1 MKILVTGSAG
11 FIGFHVTKKLL
22 DRGDQVLSLDNIND
36 YYDVSLKYSRLE
48 QLGIKSNNISY
59 GKSVASNNNENHNF
73 IQLDLSDTQ
82 EIDRIFKEN
91 AFDGIC
97 HLAAQAGVRYSI
109 ENPHA
114 YIQSNI
120 NGFINILEGC
130 RNSDN
135 KNLVYASS
143 SSVYGANENLPFSV
157 DHNVDHPLS
166 LYAATKKSNELMA
179 HSYSSLYELK
189 TTGLRFFTVYG
200 PWGRPDMA
208 LFLFTKAIYE
218 NKPIDV
224 FNHGNHSRD
233 FTYIDDIVDGII
245 SCIDKP
251 AEIDAQWNPKKPNP
265 STSKV
270 PYRVY
275 NIGNSNPSSLEEY
288 INVLEEEIGISAK
301 KNYLPMQ
308 KGDVPSTFADIKAL
322 SSDHGY
328 TPSTSIKEGVSKFV
342 KWYKSYYS
350 L

>member
-1 MKILVTGSAG
+1 MYLFV
-11 FIGFHVTKKLL
+11 FIEIKHFHIESRKK
-22 DRGDQVLSLDNIND
+22 
-36 YYDVSLKYSRLE
+36 
-48 QLGIKSNNISY
+48 
-59 GKSVASNNNENHNF
+59 
-73 IQLDLSDTQ
+73 
-82 EIDRIFKEN
+82 
-91 AFDGIC
+91 
-97 HLAAQAGVRYSI
+97 
-109 ENPHA
+109 
-114 YIQSNI
+114 
-120 NGFINILEGC
+120 
-130 RNSDN
+130 
-135 KNLVYASS
+135 
-143 SSVYGANENLPFSV
+143 
-157 DHNVDHPLS
+157 
-166 LYAATKKSNELMA
+166 
-179 HSYSSLYELK
+179 
-189 TTGLRFFTVYG
+189 
-200 PWGRPDMA
+200 
-208 LFLFTKAIYE
+208 IYE